1 MLQHHGQVLILIVMD
16 NGLSHAGRRANF
28 TLRRVLILIVMDNG
42 LSRWGHPCR
51 RDQIALVLILIVMDN
66 GLSLRR
72 GGGEHLFQRQSL
84 NPYCNG

>member
-1 MLQHHGQVLILIVMD
+1 MVSHDVRPGMLQHHGQVLILIVMD

-42 LSRWGHPCR
+42 LS
-51 RDQIALVLILIVMDN
+51 QAEFV
-66 GLSLRR
+66 LSLSS
-72 GGGEHLFQRQSL
+72 LLSL